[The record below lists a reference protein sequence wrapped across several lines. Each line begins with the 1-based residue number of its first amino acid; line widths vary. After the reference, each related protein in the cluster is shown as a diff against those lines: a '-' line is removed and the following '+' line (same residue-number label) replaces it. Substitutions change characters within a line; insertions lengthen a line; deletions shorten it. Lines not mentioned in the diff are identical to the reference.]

1 MISSHARYQAMRPR
15 QRFGVQPVGYE
26 HDGSDTHK
34 RILNMVSV
42 VVKSSLSV
50 AVSLPLWLSGIAPH
64 W

>member
-15 QRFGVQPVGYE
+15 QRFGVQPFGYE

-34 RILNMVSV
+34 RILNMM
-42 VVKSSLSV
+42 SV
-50 AVSLPLWLSGIAPH
+50 AVKSRLPVAVLLPLWLSGIAPH